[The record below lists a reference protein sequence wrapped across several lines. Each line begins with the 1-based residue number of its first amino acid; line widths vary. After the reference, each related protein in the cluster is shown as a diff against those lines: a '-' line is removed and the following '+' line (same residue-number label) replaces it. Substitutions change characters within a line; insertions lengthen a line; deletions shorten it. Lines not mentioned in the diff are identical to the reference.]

1 MATIL
6 TGDGTHEVDAVARPA
21 TLLLDP
27 PTLRE
32 VTGWELKPEGL
43 CHDDVCVP
51 TRSRPDVRVDGRV
64 DLRVV
69 AELLGRPFV
78 LDEPNAVAAVGE
90 SAATRATQLAE
101 GRLDDIVLH
110 DVDARPVPWSAIG
123 RKKKV
128 LVTWASW

>member
-6 TGDGTHEVDAVARPA
+6 TDEATFVVDAATRPG
-21 TLLLDP
+21 TVLLDAED
-27 PTLRE
+27 LVA
-32 VTGWELKPEGL
+32 VTGWELNDDGL
-43 CHDDVCVP
+43 CRGDVCVP

-69 AELLGRPFV
+69 SELLSRP
-78 LDEPNAVAAVGE
+78 LAIDDETGFAALGE
-90 SAATRATQLAE
+90 SAATRATQLADC
-101 GRLDDIVLH
+101 RVDDLVLR
-110 DVDARPVPWSAIG
+110 DVDGNEFAWSQIG

>member
-51 TRSRPDVRVDGRV
+51 TRSRPDVHVEGRI

-69 AELLGRPFV
+69 TDLLDRPLAF
-78 LDEPNAVAAVGE
+78 DADTAVAAIGE
-90 SAATRATQLAE
+90 SAATRAAQLAE
-101 GRLDDIVLH
+101 GHLDDIVLH
-110 DVDARPVPWSAIG
+110 DVDGRPFSWPEIG

>member
-6 TGDGTHEVDAVARPA
+6 TGEAEHEVDAVARPA

-27 PTLRE
+27 AALHD

-43 CHDDVCVP
+43 CRHDVCVP
-51 TRSRPDVRVDGRV
+51 TRGRPDVHVDGRL

-69 AELLGRPFV
+69 AELLGRPLV
-78 LDEPNAVAAVGE
+78 IDPDTGVAVIGE
-90 SAATRATQLAE
+90 SAATRVAQLAA
-101 GRLDDIVLH
+101 GRVDDIVLH
-110 DVDARPVPWSAIG
+110 DVDGRRFPWSAIG

>member
-6 TGDGTHEVDAVARPA
+6 TGEETHEVGAVARPA

-27 PTLRE
+27 TTLRE

-43 CHDDVCVP
+43 CRDDVCVP
-51 TRSRPDVRVDGRV
+51 TRGRADVHVDGR
-64 DLRVV
+64 
-69 AELLGRPFV
+69 PFSWPA
-78 LDEPNAVAAVGE
+78 L
-90 SAATRATQLAE
+90 
-101 GRLDDIVLH
+101 
-110 DVDARPVPWSAIG
+110 G

>member
-6 TGDGTHEVDAVARPA
+6 TGEETHEVGAVARPA
-21 TLLLDP
+21 TLLLDAT
-27 PTLRE
+27 TLRD

-43 CHDDVCVP
+43 CRDDVCVP
-51 TRSRPDVRVDGRV
+51 TRGRADVHVDGRV

-69 AELLGRPFV
+69 TELLGRP
-78 LDEPNAVAAVGE
+78 LAIDADTAVAAIGE
-90 SAATRATQLAE
+90 SAATRAAQLAE
-101 GRLDDIVLH
+101 GRIDDVVLH
-110 DVDARPVPWSAIG
+110 DVDGRPFSWPALG